1 MSGVARSSYIVE
13 VRKGTGHVTEHTDDV
28 VDAHL
33 HEEVERDGERV
44 IVVNSQPS
52 STEREL
58 PPRGMRSLGSVAA
71 HATSPVSGG
80 EGRPRRGGRRGNPM
94 VSMLATAVP
103 LVLAAWAITFLDDRV
118 PILVATGAL
127 VLVWLLGI
135 AAAWRGLGP
144 GARDSGGT
152 WLGRAIGLVLGA
164 LVAVYLLLDTVTP
177 LL

>member
-1 MSGVARSSYIVE
+1 M
-13 VRKGTGHVTEHTDDV
+13 TEQTDDV
-28 VDAHL
+28 VDAPH
-33 HEEVERDGERV
+33 HQEVERDGERV

-52 STEREL
+52 RTEQEL
-58 PPRGMRSLGSVAA
+58 PPRRMRSLGSVAA

-80 EGRPRRGGRRGNPM
+80 EGRPRRGSRRGSPL
-94 VSMLATAVP
+94 VSMLVTAVP
-103 LVLAAWAITFLDDRV
+103 LVAAAWGITFLEDRV
-118 PILVATGAL
+118 PILVATGLL

-144 GARDSGGT
+144 GSRDSGGT

-164 LVAVYLLLDTVTP
+164 VAAVYLVLDTVTP